1 MTWLRIE
8 GRPSRQF
15 YRSVDDVRHLVAGEA
30 RHELLL
36 SAGTVRSDIDGETP
50 NATVILRND
59 AGQCARIFAIPPL
72 GEPAQIVDASG
83 VRFSGFISSVELDTD
98 CRVTIE
104 S

>member
-15 YRSVDDVRHLVAGEA
+15 YRSIDDVQCLAIGEA

-36 SAGTVRSDIDGETP
+36 SAGTVRSDVDGETP
-50 NATVILRND
+50 NVTIVLRND
-59 AGQCARIFAIPPL
+59 AGQCARLFATPPL
-72 GEPAQIVDASG
+72 GDPAQIVDASG
-83 VRFSGFISSVELDTD
+83 VRFSGFVSSVELDTD